1 MDELKKAGQIWKEF
15 EDYLAPLLGMKPG
28 ERAVYSYLVRH
39 SRLEGRRGVI
49 VGMPQLGRGAGMGY
63 APARFHLF
71 RLVRKRCVE
80 VKPYRKK
87 SYAIRVFL
95 PEEVLRELR
104 PRDFAAVSLKLQ
116 RVSRNRVLRA
126 KILRREHGRCFYCT
140 QVLVEGRIW
149 FDHIV
154 ALARGGNPE
163 EKNVVAC
170 CQKCNMRKG
179 TRSGEEFLLEAY
191 NAGRISKAQLKKQ
204 RAAMREILRGK
215 HGLRKAA

>member
-1 MDELKKAGQIWKEF
+1 M
-15 EDYLAPLLGMKPG
+15 GMKPG
-28 ERAVYSYLVRH
+28 ERAMYSYLVRH
-39 SRLEGRRGVI
+39 TRLEGRRGV
-49 VGMPQLGRGAGMGY
+49 VLGMPALGRGAGLGY
-63 APARFHLF
+63 AAARFHLF
-71 RLVRKRCVE
+71 RLARKRCVE
-80 VKPYRKK
+80 VRLYRKR

-95 PEEVLRELR
+95 PEEVLREIR

-126 KILRREHGRCFYCT
+126 AILRRERGRCFYC
-140 QVLVEGRIW
+140 QQPLMNGRIW

-170 CQKCNMRKG
+170 CRKCNQRKG
-179 TRSGEEFLLEAY
+179 TRSGEEFLREVY

-204 RAAMREILRGK
+204 RAAMREILSGK
-215 HGLRKAA
+215 HGLRKAE

>member
-1 MDELKKAGQIWKEF
+1 MTELKKAGQIWKEF

-39 SRLEGRRGVI
+39 SRLEGRRGV
-49 VGMPQLGRGAGMGY
+49 VLGMPQLGRGAGMGY

-71 RLVRKRCVE
+71 RLARKRCVE
-80 VKPYRKK
+80 VKLYRRR

-104 PRDFAAVSLKLQ
+104 PRDFAAVSLELR
-116 RVSRNRVLRA
+116 RVSKNRVLRA
-126 KILRREHGRCFYCT
+126 KILRRERGRCFYCN

-154 ALARGGNPE
+154 PLARGGNPE

-170 CQKCNMRKG
+170 CMRCNQSKS
-179 TRSGEEFLLEAY
+179 TRSGEEFLRRLRD
-191 NAGRISKAQLKKQ
+191 AGTISKQRFKKQ
-204 RAAMREILRGK
+204 RAAMREILSGK

>member
-1 MDELKKAGQIWKEF
+1 MRTLKNAGQIWKEF

-28 ERAVYSYLVRH
+28 ERALYSYLVRH
-39 SRLEGRRGVI
+39 SRLEGRRGV
-49 VGMPQLGRGAGMGY
+49 VLGMPQLGRGAGLGY

-104 PRDFAAVSLKLQ
+104 PRDFAAVSLELR
-116 RVSRNRVLRA
+116 RVSKDRVLRA
-126 KILRREHGRCFYCT
+126 KILRRERGRCFYCN

-170 CQKCNMRKG
+170 CMPCNQSKS
-179 TRSGEEFLLEAY
+179 TRSGEEFLRQLCKE
-191 NAGRISKAQLKKQ
+191 GTISKERLKKQ
-204 RAAMREILRGK
+204 RTAMREILRGK
-215 HGLRKAA
+215 VRLAKVA